1 MLVVIDPDS
10 TKMPDQNQSSGAGFV
25 PPFGRRNWPMC
36 QSAELVE
43 VDLMKNFNS
52 CQSSGDDPR
61 ERQRKLTQ
69 IQAQLLESAERSQ

>member
-52 CQSSGDDPR
+52 CQSSGDVSR
-61 ERQRKLTQ
+61 ERQNKLTQ
-69 IQAQLLESAERSQ
+69 IQPQLLESVERSQ